1 MTHGLFNNN
10 SFMHLQLRSDIGIL
24 ACTLLYRF
32 ISHRRNEAVTT
43 TTLEFTKTRRASLV
57 AAIFMMA
64 TSAIGPGFIT
74 QTATFTAKMGAAFAF
89 GILAS
94 ILIDFVVQLNI
105 WRIVTLTRMRA
116 AELANKAIPGSG
128 YVLAILV
135 IFGGVV
141 FNVGNI
147 AGAGLG
153 LNALM
158 GLDPKWGGGLSALL
172 AIAIFSSHRAGLA
185 VDKLIVWLGL
195 LMIGLT
201 VFVAFASNPPLGQ
214 ALYQTV
220 MPDQINFATITTIV
234 GGTVGGYITY
244 AGAHRLLDRGTTG
257 EENLEAVTRAALSGI
272 LVTGLMRY
280 VLFLAIL
287 GVVAS
292 GVVIDI
298 SGQGANPA
306 AQAFQAAA
314 GQFGLRA
321 FGLILWAAAI
331 TSVIGAAYTSISFIS
346 VFKPNITEQGRN
358 RATTVFIA
366 ISLLV
371 YMLMGT
377 APSALLLFAGGF
389 NGLVLPIG
397 LSLFIYVG
405 WRRSDMMG
413 GYHYPRWLLVLGALT
428 CLLTWYMAIKS
439 IGPIFAF
446 LNVV

>member
-1 MTHGLFNNN
+1 M
-10 SFMHLQLRSDIGIL
+10 
-24 ACTLLYRF
+24 
-32 ISHRRNEAVTT
+32 TT

-74 QTATFTAKMGAAFAF
+74 QTATFTAKMGSAFAF

-94 ILIDFVVQLNI
+94 ILIDFVVQMNI

-128 YVLAILV
+128 YLLAVLV
-135 IFGGVV
+135 IFGGLV

-153 LNALM
+153 LNALL

-172 AIAIFSSHRAGLA
+172 AIGIFSSHRAGLA
-185 VDKLIVWLGL
+185 VDRMVIWLGVM
-195 LMIGLT
+195 MIGLT
-201 VFVAFASNPPLGQ
+201 VFVAFASNPPLGE

-220 MPDQINFATITTIV
+220 LPDQISFATITTIV

-257 EENLEAVTRAALSGI
+257 EENLAVVTKAALSGI
-272 LVTGLMRY
+272 FVTGIMRY
-280 VLFLAIL
+280 VLFLAVL

-292 GVVIDI
+292 GVIIDT

-331 TSVIGAAYTSISFIS
+331 TSVIGAAYTSMSFIS

-358 RATTVFIA
+358 RATTIFIA
-366 ISLLV
+366 VSLLT
-371 YMLMGT
+371 YLMMGT
-377 APSALLLFAGGF
+377 APAALLLFAGGF
-389 NGLVLPIG
+389 NGLILPFG

-405 WRRSDMMG
+405 WCRSDMMG

>member
-1 MTHGLFNNN
+1 M
-10 SFMHLQLRSDIGIL
+10 D
-24 ACTLLYRF
+24 
-32 ISHRRNEAVTT
+32 AVTQT
-43 TTLEFTKTRRASLV
+43 TQEFTKARRASLI

-94 ILIDFVVQLNI
+94 ILIDFVVQLNV
-105 WRIVTLTRMRA
+105 WRIVSLTRMRA
-116 AELANKAIPGSG
+116 ADVANKAIPGSG
-128 YVLAILV
+128 YLLAVLV
-135 IFGGVV
+135 IFGGLV

-158 GLDPKWGGGLSALL
+158 GLDAKWGGGLSALL
-172 AIAIFSSHRAGLA
+172 AIGIFLSHRAGLA
-185 VDKLIVWLGL
+185 VDRLIVVLGL
-195 LMIGLT
+195 VMIGLT
-201 VFVAFASNPPLGQ
+201 LFVAFASNPPLGE

-220 MPDQINFATITTIV
+220 LPDQINFATITTIV

-244 AGAHRLLDRGTTG
+244 AGAHKLLDRGTTG
-257 EENLEAVTRAALSGI
+257 VENLQAVTKAALSGI

-280 VLFLAIL
+280 ILFLAIL

-292 GVVIDI
+292 GVIIDT

-314 GQFGLRA
+314 GQIGLRV
-321 FGLILWAAAI
+321 FGLILWAASI
-331 TSVIGAAYTSISFIS
+331 TSVIGAAYTSISFIT

-366 ISLLV
+366 LSLLIFV
-371 YMLMGT
+371 LMGT
-377 APSALLLFAGGF
+377 APAALLLFAGGF
-389 NGLVLPIG
+389 NGLILPIG
-397 LSLFIYVG
+397 LSIFIYVG
-405 WRRSDMMG
+405 WRRSDLMD
-413 GYHYPRWLLVLGALT
+413 GYHYPRWLLVLGVLT
-428 CLLTWYMAIKS
+428 CMLTWYMAIKS
-439 IGPIFAF
+439 VGPIFAF
-446 LNVV
+446 LNVI

>member
-1 MTHGLFNNN
+1 MT
-10 SFMHLQLRSDIGIL
+10 Q
-24 ACTLLYRF
+24 A
-32 ISHRRNEAVTT
+32 AVTQT
-43 TTLEFTKTRRASLV
+43 AQEFTKARRSSLI

-116 AELANKAIPGSG
+116 ADVANKAIPGSG
-128 YVLAILV
+128 YLLAVLV
-135 IFGGVV
+135 IFGGLV

-158 GLDPKWGGGLSALL
+158 GLDAKWGGSLSALV
-172 AIAIFSSHRAGLA
+172 AIGIFMSHRAGLA
-185 VDKLIVWLGL
+185 VDRLIVVLGL
-195 LMIGLT
+195 VMIGLT
-201 VFVAFASNPPLGQ
+201 LFVAFASNPPLGE

-220 MPDQINFATITTIV
+220 LPDQISFATITTIV

-257 EENLEAVTRAALSGI
+257 VENLQAVTKAALSGI
-272 LVTGLMRY
+272 MVTGLMRY
-280 VLFLAIL
+280 ILFLAIL

-292 GVVIDI
+292 GVVIDT

-314 GQFGLRA
+314 GQIGLRV
-321 FGLILWAAAI
+321 FGLILWAASI
-331 TSVIGAAYTSISFIS
+331 TSVIGAAYTSISFIT

-358 RATTVFIA
+358 RATTVFIGL
-366 ISLLV
+366 SLLIFI
-371 YMLMGT
+371 LMGT
-377 APSALLLFAGGF
+377 APAALLLFAGGF
-389 NGLVLPIG
+389 NGLILPIG
-397 LSLFIYVG
+397 LSIFIYVG
-405 WRRSDMMG
+405 WRRSDLMG
-413 GYHYPRWLLVLGALT
+413 GYHYPRWLLVLGAVT

-439 IGPIFAF
+439 VGPIFAF
-446 LNVV
+446 LDVA

>member
-1 MTHGLFNNN
+1 MT
-10 SFMHLQLRSDIGIL
+10 QTAQD
-24 ACTLLYRF
+24 
-32 ISHRRNEAVTT
+32 
-43 TTLEFTKTRRASLV
+43 FTKTRRASLI

-94 ILIDFVVQLNI
+94 ILIDFVVQLNV

-116 AELANKAIPGSG
+116 ADVANNAIPGSG
-128 YVLAILV
+128 YLLAVLV
-135 IFGGVV
+135 IFGGLV

-158 GLDPKWGGGLSALL
+158 GLDAKWGGGLSALL
-172 AIAIFSSHRAGLA
+172 AIGIFLSHRAGLA
-185 VDKLIVWLGL
+185 VDRLIVVLGL
-195 LMIGLT
+195 VMIGLT
-201 VFVAFASNPPLGQ
+201 LFVAFASNPPLGE
-214 ALYQTV
+214 ALYQTIL
-220 MPDQINFATITTIV
+220 PEQINFATITTIV

-244 AGAHRLLDRGTTG
+244 AGAHKLLDRGTTG
-257 EENLEAVTRAALSGI
+257 VENLQAVTKAALGGI

-280 VLFLAIL
+280 ILFLAIL

-292 GVVIDI
+292 GVVIDT

-314 GQFGLRA
+314 GQFGLRV
-321 FGLILWAAAI
+321 FGLILWAASI
-331 TSVIGAAYTSISFIS
+331 TSVIGAAYTSISFIT
-346 VFKPNITEQGRN
+346 VFKPDITEQGRN

-366 ISLLV
+366 LSLLIFV
-371 YMLMGT
+371 LMGT
-377 APSALLLFAGGF
+377 APAALLLFAGGF
-389 NGLVLPIG
+389 NGLILPIG
-397 LSLFIYVG
+397 LSIFIYVG
-405 WRRSDMMG
+405 WRRSDLMG
-413 GYHYPRWLLVLGALT
+413 GYHYPRWLLVLGVLT

-439 IGPIFAF
+439 VGPIFAF
-446 LNVV
+446 LNVA